1 MLPMKWEESRKIK
14 NHWMSSE
21 RVLDLLNCSFAFM
34 DTKNGF
40 LTKFHI
46 DMVIQKFSQLFF
58 SSLKKYF
65 SKMSKN
71 IFQNR
76 IFKNYFFKI
85 DFSKIIFFDEKKVE
99 KFFG

>member
-1 MLPMKWEESRKIK
+1 MLPMKLEESRKIE
-14 NHWMSSE
+14 NRWMSSE
-21 RVLDLLNCSFAFM
+21 SVLGLQNCSVAFINA
-34 DTKNGF
+34 KNGF

-46 DMVIQKFSQLFF
+46 DMVLQKNSQLFF
-58 SSLKKYF
+58 FVKKIF

-85 DFSKIIFFDEKKVE
+85 DFSKIIFFSTKKKVE